1 MKSSMKK
8 LSFLLFGLVLL
19 LAACGGGGDNAS
31 QSTTTEGNKENG
43 TTEETKKFKIGVTQI
58 VEHPSL
64 NAAYQGFQDALKDAG
79 LEVEYDYQNALGD
92 NSLNTQIAQ
101 NLASAGVDLIF
112 ANSTPSAQA
121 AKNVTSDIPII
132 FTSVTD
138 PVEAQLIDSIE
149 APGANVTGTID
160 LHPDVIQTTVEFMK
174 NELGVESIGMVYN
187 AGEPNS
193 VAQVNQVKAVAEPL
207 GMKVEGATVSQSSEI
222 TQAAESLLGKVDAFY
237 IITDN
242 TVVSALESVIQVA
255 NDNKLPLVVGELDSV
270 RRGGLL
276 AFGFEYYDIGYQA
289 GEMAA
294 KILKGEAT
302 PADIPA
308 EYPESLNLVIN
319 KDTAEHLGLEV
330 KDEWEAELVET
341 QQAEN

>member
-19 LAACGGGGDNAS
+19 LAACGGGGNDTSESSENN
-31 QSTTTEGNKENG
+31 TENE
-43 TTEETKKFKIGVTQI
+43 TTEEVKNYKIGVTQI

-79 LEVEYDYQNALGD
+79 LNVEYDYQIAQND

-121 AKNVTSDIPII
+121 AKNVTTEIPIV

-138 PVEAQLIDSIE
+138 PVAAQLIDSIE
-149 APGANVTGTID
+149 SPGANVTGTID
-160 LHPDVIQTTVEFMK
+160 LHPEAIKTTVEFMK
-174 NELGVESIGMVYN
+174 DALDVKSIGMVYN
-187 AGEPNS
+187 AGEQNS
-193 VAQVNQVKAVAEPL
+193 VAQVNQVKEIADSL
-207 GMKVEGATVSQSSEI
+207 GLKVEGATVSQSSEI
-222 TQAAESLLGKVDAFY
+222 KQAAESLIGKVDAFY

-242 TVVSALESVIQVA
+242 TVVSALESIIQVA
-255 NDNKLPLVVGELDSV
+255 DSNKLPLVVGEFDSV

-308 EYPESLNLVIN
+308 EYPNTLKLVMN
-319 KDTAEHLGLEV
+319 KDAIEKLGLEV

-341 QQAEN
+341 QQ

>member
-1 MKSSMKK
+1 M
-8 LSFLLFGLVLL
+8 LL
-19 LAACGGGGDNAS
+19 LAACGGGGNDTSESSENN
-31 QSTTTEGNKENG
+31 TENE
-43 TTEETKKFKIGVTQI
+43 TTEEVKNYKIGVTQI

-79 LEVEYDYQNALGD
+79 LNVKYDYQIAQND

-121 AKNVTSDIPII
+121 AKNVTTEIPIV

-138 PVEAQLIDSIE
+138 PVAAQLIDSIE
-149 APGANVTGTID
+149 SPGANVTGTID
-160 LHPDVIQTTVEFMK
+160 LHPEAIKTTVEFMK
-174 NELGVESIGMVYN
+174 DALDVKSIGMVYN
-187 AGEPNS
+187 AGEQNS
-193 VAQVNQVKAVAEPL
+193 VAQVNQVKEIADSL
-207 GMKVEGATVSQSSEI
+207 GLKVEGATVSQSSEI
-222 TQAAESLLGKVDAFY
+222 KQAAESLIGKVDAFY

-242 TVVSALESVIQVA
+242 TVVSALESIIQVA
-255 NDNKLPLVVGELDSV
+255 DSNKLPLVVGEFDSV

-308 EYPESLNLVIN
+308 EYPNTLKLVMN
-319 KDTAEHLGLEV
+319 KDAIEKLGLEV

-341 QQAEN
+341 QQ

>member
-1 MKSSMKK
+1 MKK
-8 LSFLLFGLVLL
+8 LSFLLFGLMLL
-19 LAACGGGGDNAS
+19 LAACGGGGNDTSESSENN
-31 QSTTTEGNKENG
+31 TENE
-43 TTEETKKFKIGVTQI
+43 TTEEVKNYKIGVTQI

-79 LEVEYDYQNALGD
+79 LNVEYDYQIAQND

-121 AKNVTSDIPII
+121 AKNVTTEIPIV

-138 PVEAQLIDSIE
+138 PVAAQLIDSIE
-149 APGANVTGTID
+149 SPGANVTGTID
-160 LHPDVIQTTVEFMK
+160 LHPEAIKTTVEFMK
-174 NELGVESIGMVYN
+174 DALDVKSIGMVYN
-187 AGEPNS
+187 AGEQNS
-193 VAQVNQVKAVAEPL
+193 VAQVNQVKEIADSL
-207 GMKVEGATVSQSSEI
+207 GLKVEGATVSQSSEI
-222 TQAAESLLGKVDAFY
+222 KQAAESLIGKVDAFY

-242 TVVSALESVIQVA
+242 TVVSALESIIQVA
-255 NDNKLPLVVGELDSV
+255 DSNKLPLVVGEFDSV

-308 EYPESLNLVIN
+308 EYPNTLKLVMN
-319 KDTAEHLGLEV
+319 KDAIEKLGLEV

-341 QQAEN
+341 QQ

>member
-8 LSFLLFGLVLL
+8 LSFLLLGLLLL
-19 LAACGGGGDNAS
+19 LAACGGNDTS
-31 QSTTTEGNKENG
+31 EKDESKDTDTKTED
-43 TTEETKKFKIGVTQI
+43 TKTYKIGVTQI

-79 LEVEYDYQNALGD
+79 INAEYDYQLAQND

-121 AKNVTSDIPII
+121 AKNVTSDIPIV

-138 PVEAQLIDSIE
+138 PVAAQLIDSIE
-149 APGANVTGTID
+149 SPGGNVTGTID
-160 LHPDVIQTTVEFMK
+160 LHPDAIKTTVEFMK
-174 NELGVESIGMVYN
+174 NELGIEKVGMVYN
-187 AGEPNS
+187 AGEQNS
-193 VAQVNQVKAVAEPL
+193 VAQVNQVKEIADSL
-207 GMKVEGATVSQSSEI
+207 GMKVETATVAQSSEI
-222 TQAAESLLGKVDAFY
+222 KQAAESLVGKVDAFY

-255 NDNKLPLVVGELDSV
+255 ESNKLPLVVGEFDSV

-289 GEMAA
+289 GQMAV

-308 EYPESLNLVIN
+308 EYPNNLKLVMN
-319 KDTAEHLGLEV
+319 KDVVEKLGIEV
-330 KDEWEAELVET
+330 KDEWNAELVET
-341 QQAEN
+341 ENK

>member
-8 LSFLLFGLVLL
+8 LSFLLFGLMLL
-19 LAACGGGGDNAS
+19 LAACGGGGNDTSESSENN
-31 QSTTTEGNKENG
+31 TENE
-43 TTEETKKFKIGVTQI
+43 TETKNYKIGVTQI

-79 LEVEYDYQNALGD
+79 LNVEYDYQIAQND

-121 AKNVTSDIPII
+121 AKNVTTEIPIV

-138 PVEAQLIDSIE
+138 PVAAQLIDSIE
-149 APGANVTGTID
+149 SPGANVTGTID
-160 LHPDVIQTTVEFMK
+160 LHPEAIKTTVEFMK
-174 NELGVESIGMVYN
+174 DALDVKSIGMVYN
-187 AGEPNS
+187 AGEQNS
-193 VAQVNQVKAVAEPL
+193 VAQVNQVKEIADSL
-207 GMKVEGATVSQSSEI
+207 GLKVEGATVSQSSEI
-222 TQAAESLLGKVDAFY
+222 KQAAESLIGKVDAFY

-242 TVVSALESVIQVA
+242 TVVSALESIIQVA
-255 NDNKLPLVVGELDSV
+255 DSNKLPLVVGEFDSV

-308 EYPESLNLVIN
+308 EYPNTLKLVMN
-319 KDTAEHLGLEV
+319 KDAIEKLGLEV

-341 QQAEN
+341 QQ

>member
-8 LSFLLFGLVLL
+8 LSFLLLGLLLL
-19 LAACGGGGDNAS
+19 LAACGGNDNTS
-31 QSTTTEGNKENG
+31 EKDESKG
-43 TTEETKKFKIGVTQI
+43 TDTKTEETKTYKIGVTQI

-79 LEVEYDYQNALGD
+79 LNVEYDYQLAQND

-121 AKNVTSDIPII
+121 AKNVTSDIPIV

-138 PVEAQLIDSIE
+138 PVAAQLIDSIE
-149 APGANVTGTID
+149 SPGGNVTGTID
-160 LHPDVIQTTVEFMK
+160 LHPDAIKTTVEFMK
-174 NELGVESIGMVYN
+174 NELGIEKVGMIYN
-187 AGEPNS
+187 AGEQNS
-193 VAQVNQVKAVAEPL
+193 VAQVNQVREIADSL
-207 GMKVEGATVSQSSEI
+207 GMKVETTTVAQSSE
-222 TQAAESLLGKVDAFY
+222 TKQAAESLVGKVDAFY

-255 NDNKLPLVVGELDSV
+255 ESNKLPLVVGEFDSV

-289 GEMAA
+289 GQMAV

-308 EYPESLNLVIN
+308 EYPNTLKLVMN
-319 KDTAEHLGLEV
+319 KDVVEKLGIEV
-330 KDEWEAELVET
+330 KDEWNAELVET
-341 QQAEN
+341 EN

>member
-19 LAACGGGGDNAS
+19 LAACGGGGNDTSESSENN
-31 QSTTTEGNKENG
+31 TENE
-43 TTEETKKFKIGVTQI
+43 TTEEVKNYKIGVTQI

-79 LEVEYDYQNALGD
+79 LNVKYDYQIAQND

-121 AKNVTSDIPII
+121 AKNVTTEIPIV

-138 PVEAQLIDSIE
+138 PVAAQLIDSIE
-149 APGANVTGTID
+149 SPGANVTGTID
-160 LHPDVIQTTVEFMK
+160 LHPEAIKTTVEFMK
-174 NELGVESIGMVYN
+174 DALDVKSIGMVYN
-187 AGEPNS
+187 AGEQNS
-193 VAQVNQVKAVAEPL
+193 VAQVNQVKEIADSL
-207 GMKVEGATVSQSSEI
+207 GLKVEGATVSQSSEI
-222 TQAAESLLGKVDAFY
+222 KQAAESLIGKVDAFY

-242 TVVSALESVIQVA
+242 TVVSALESIIQVA
-255 NDNKLPLVVGELDSV
+255 DSNKLPLVVGEFDSV

-308 EYPESLNLVIN
+308 EYPNTLKLVMN
-319 KDTAEHLGLEV
+319 KDAIEKLGLEV

-341 QQAEN
+341 QQ

>member
-8 LSFLLFGLVLL
+8 LSFLLFGLMLL
-19 LAACGGGGDNAS
+19 LAACGGGGNDTSESSENN
-31 QSTTTEGNKENG
+31 TENE
-43 TTEETKKFKIGVTQI
+43 TTEEAKNYKIGVTQI

-79 LEVEYDYQNALGD
+79 LNVEYDYQIAQND

-121 AKNVTSDIPII
+121 AKNVTTEIPIV

-138 PVEAQLIDSIE
+138 PVAAQLIDSIE
-149 APGANVTGTID
+149 SPGANVTGTID
-160 LHPDVIQTTVEFMK
+160 LHPEAIKTTVEFMK
-174 NELGVESIGMVYN
+174 DALDVKSIGMVYN
-187 AGEPNS
+187 AGEQNS
-193 VAQVNQVKAVAEPL
+193 VAQVNQVKEIADSL
-207 GMKVEGATVSQSSEI
+207 GLKVEGATVSQSSEI
-222 TQAAESLLGKVDAFY
+222 KQAAESLIGKVDAFY

-242 TVVSALESVIQVA
+242 TVVSALESIIQVA
-255 NDNKLPLVVGELDSV
+255 DSNKLPLVVGEFDSV

-308 EYPESLNLVIN
+308 EYPNTLKLVMN
-319 KDTAEHLGLEV
+319 KDAIEKLGLEV

-341 QQAEN
+341 QQ

>member
-1 MKSSMKK
+1 MKK

-19 LAACGGGGDNAS
+19 LAACGGGGNDTSESSENN
-31 QSTTTEGNKENG
+31 TENE
-43 TTEETKKFKIGVTQI
+43 TTEEVKNYKIGVTQI

-79 LEVEYDYQNALGD
+79 LNVEYDYQIAQND

-121 AKNVTSDIPII
+121 AKNVTTEIPIV

-138 PVEAQLIDSIE
+138 PVAAQLIDSIE
-149 APGANVTGTID
+149 SPGANVTGTID
-160 LHPDVIQTTVEFMK
+160 LHPEAIKTTVEFMK
-174 NELGVESIGMVYN
+174 DALDVKSIGMVYN
-187 AGEPNS
+187 AGEQNS
-193 VAQVNQVKAVAEPL
+193 VAQVNQVKEIADSL
-207 GMKVEGATVSQSSEI
+207 GLKVEGATVSQSSEI
-222 TQAAESLLGKVDAFY
+222 KQAAESLIGKVDAFY

-242 TVVSALESVIQVA
+242 TVVSALESIIQVA
-255 NDNKLPLVVGELDSV
+255 DSNKLPLVVGEFDSV

-308 EYPESLNLVIN
+308 EYPNTLKLVMN
-319 KDTAEHLGLEV
+319 KDAIEKLGLEV

-341 QQAEN
+341 QQ

>member
-19 LAACGGGGDNAS
+19 LAACGGGGNDTSESSENN
-31 QSTTTEGNKENG
+31 TENE
-43 TTEETKKFKIGVTQI
+43 TTEEAKNYKIGVTQI

-79 LEVEYDYQNALGD
+79 LNVEYDYQIAQND

-121 AKNVTSDIPII
+121 AKNVTTEIPIV

-138 PVEAQLIDSIE
+138 PVAAQLIDSIE
-149 APGANVTGTID
+149 SPGANVTGTID
-160 LHPDVIQTTVEFMK
+160 LHPEAIKTTVEFMK
-174 NELGVESIGMVYN
+174 DALDVKSIGMVYN
-187 AGEPNS
+187 AGEQNS
-193 VAQVNQVKAVAEPL
+193 VAQVNQVKEIADSL
-207 GMKVEGATVSQSSEI
+207 GLKVEGATVSQSSEI
-222 TQAAESLLGKVDAFY
+222 KQAAESLIGKVDAFY

-242 TVVSALESVIQVA
+242 TVVSALESIIQVA
-255 NDNKLPLVVGELDSV
+255 DSNKLPLVVGEFDSV

-308 EYPESLNLVIN
+308 EYPNTLKLVMN
-319 KDTAEHLGLEV
+319 KDAIEKLGLEV

-341 QQAEN
+341 QQ

>member
-1 MKSSMKK
+1 MKSGIKK
-8 LSFLLFGLVLL
+8 LAFIFFGLALL
-19 LAACGGGGDNAS
+19 LALAACGGKDS
-31 QSTTTEGNKENG
+31 SSESTESG
-43 TTEETKKFKIGVTQI
+43 TDSKTSEDSKTYKIGVTQI

-64 NAAYQGFQDALKDAG
+64 NAAYQGFQDAIKDAG
-79 LEVEYDYQNALGD
+79 LNVEYDYQIAQND

-121 AKNVTSDIPII
+121 AKNVTSEIPIV

-138 PVEAQLIDSIE
+138 PVKAQLIDSIE
-149 APGANVTGTID
+149 SPGGNVTGTID
-160 LHPDVIQTTVEFMK
+160 LHPDAIKTTVEFMK
-174 NELGVESIGMVYN
+174 NELGIQKIGMVYN
-187 AGEPNS
+187 AGEQNS
-193 VAQVNQVKAVAEPL
+193 VAQVNQVKEIADSL
-207 GMKVEGATVSQSSEI
+207 GLTVEEATVSQSSEI
-222 TQAAESLLGKVDAFY
+222 KQAAESLIGKIDAFY

-242 TVVSALESVIQVA
+242 TVVSALESIIQVA
-255 NDNKLPLVVGELDSV
+255 DDNNLPLVVGEFDSV

-289 GEMAA
+289 GQMAV

-308 EYPESLNLVIN
+308 EYPNTLKLTIN
-319 KDTAEHLGLEV
+319 KEKAEKLGIEV
-330 KDEWEAELVET
+330 KDEWKAELVET
-341 QQAEN
+341 EK

>member
-1 MKSSMKK
+1 MKK
-8 LSFLLFGLVLL
+8 LSFLLFGLMLL
-19 LAACGGGGDNAS
+19 LAACGGGGNDTSESSENN
-31 QSTTTEGNKENG
+31 TENE
-43 TTEETKKFKIGVTQI
+43 TTEEAKNYKIGVTQI

-79 LEVEYDYQNALGD
+79 LNVEYDYQIAQND

-121 AKNVTSDIPII
+121 AKNVTTEIPIV

-138 PVEAQLIDSIE
+138 PVAAQLIDSIE
-149 APGANVTGTID
+149 SPGANVTGTID
-160 LHPDVIQTTVEFMK
+160 LHPEAIKTTVEFMK
-174 NELGVESIGMVYN
+174 DALDVKSIGMVYN
-187 AGEPNS
+187 AGEQNS
-193 VAQVNQVKAVAEPL
+193 VAQVNQVKEIADSL
-207 GMKVEGATVSQSSEI
+207 GLKVEGATVSQSSEI
-222 TQAAESLLGKVDAFY
+222 KQAAESLIGKVDAFY

-242 TVVSALESVIQVA
+242 TVVSALESIIQVA
-255 NDNKLPLVVGELDSV
+255 DSNKLPLVVGEFDSV

-308 EYPESLNLVIN
+308 EYPNTLKLVMN
-319 KDTAEHLGLEV
+319 KDAIEKLGLEV

-341 QQAEN
+341 QQ

>member
-8 LSFLLFGLVLL
+8 LSFLLFGLLLL
-19 LAACGGGGDNAS
+19 LAACGGGNDNTSDSGDS
-31 QSTTTEGNKENG
+31 KDKEA
-43 TTEETKKFKIGVTQI
+43 TEETKTYKIGVTQI

-79 LEVEYDYQNALGD
+79 LKVEYDYQIAQND

-101 NLASAGVDLIF
+101 NLANAGVDLIF

-121 AKNVTSDIPII
+121 AKNVTSDIPIV

-138 PVEAQLIDSIE
+138 PVAAQLIDSIE
-149 APGANVTGTID
+149 SPGANVTGTID
-160 LHPDVIQTTVEFMK
+160 LHPDAIKTTVEFMK
-174 NELGVESIGMVYN
+174 NELGVEKVGMVYN
-187 AGEPNS
+187 AGEQNS
-193 VAQVNQVKAVAEPL
+193 VAQVNQVKEIAESL
-207 GMKVEGATVSQSSEI
+207 GMKVESATVAQSSEI
-222 TQAAESLLGKVDAFY
+222 KQAAESLIGKVDAFY

-255 NDNKLPLVVGELDSV
+255 DSNKLPLVVGEFDSV

-289 GEMAA
+289 GEMAV

-308 EYPESLNLVIN
+308 EYPATLKLVMN
-319 KDTAEHLGLEV
+319 KDAVEKLGLEV
-330 KDEWEAELVET
+330 KEEWKAELVET
-341 QQAEN
+341 EK